1 MINIKK
7 LRSDPPIALIIS
19 TLLLWGILGFVIGYD
34 KGLGKGRSEMFYAT
48 CDTFLSIMVKQTR
61 SDTSVSKLIL
71 VNPDTNVF
79 ILSRKTVLPK

>member
-7 LRSDPPIALIIS
+7 LSPGPLVALILS
-19 TLLLWGILGFVIGYD
+19 ALLVWSSLGFVVGY
-34 KGLGKGRSEMFYAT
+34 KKGRAKGQAEMFYAT
-48 CDTFLSIMVKQTR
+48 CDTFLSIMGKQTR